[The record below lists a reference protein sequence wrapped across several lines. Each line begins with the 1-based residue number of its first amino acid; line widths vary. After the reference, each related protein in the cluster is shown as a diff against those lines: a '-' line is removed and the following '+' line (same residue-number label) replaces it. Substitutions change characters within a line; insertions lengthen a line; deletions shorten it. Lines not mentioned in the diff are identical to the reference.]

1 MSTYTPKQYHELNK
15 KIMDLKLNIIQ
26 LLSEIQESDNDLQT
40 KYNYLLT
47 INSRVN
53 KSENKL
59 SDMGFVIQSN
69 YLKKHLTEE
78 QINNVKIICNSSE
91 NVD

>member
-26 LLSEIQESDNDLQT
+26 LLSEIQDCDNEVQNKSNHL
-40 KYNYLLT
+40 KYMKEK
-47 INSRVN
+47 VN

-59 SDMGFVIQSN
+59 SKIRFIKQSN

-78 QINNVKIICNSSE
+78 QINNVKIVCNDAE
-91 NVD
+91 NV